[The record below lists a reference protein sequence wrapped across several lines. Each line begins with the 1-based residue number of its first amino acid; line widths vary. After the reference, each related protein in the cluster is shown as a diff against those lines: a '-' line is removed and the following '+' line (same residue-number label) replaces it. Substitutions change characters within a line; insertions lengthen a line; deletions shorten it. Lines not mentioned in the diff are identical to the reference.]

1 MRKYDL
7 ILRNGYI
14 VTEKGVSK
22 GDIAIKSGKI
32 FAISFLD
39 HLQGDES
46 NEMDVTDQYI
56 LPGLI
61 DSHVHFNEP
70 GRTNWEGFKTGSKA
84 LAAGG
89 VTTFFDMPLNSH
101 PATITKEAFDLKYS
115 RGLEKSLINFF
126 LWGGLVPSN
135 LNQLEKL
142 KDCGVIG
149 FKAFMSNSGI
159 EDFEACD
166 DEHLIKGMEKIS
178 ELQSLLAVHAESQM
192 ITEHLTE
199 ALVRKGEFLAETF
212 SQSRPILSEIEAV
225 QRIITYAKLT
235 NCKIHIVHVTS
246 SEVIDQITAAKN
258 QGVDVTVETC
268 PHYLS
273 LTTADLEE
281 KGAIA
286 KCAPPLRQAEVV
298 EKLWDSLKNGEIDII
313 GSDHSPSPP
322 ELKEGH
328 FINAWGGISGAQ
340 TTLNV
345 LLEEGYWKRNI
356 SLETI
361 VRLTA
366 TNPAKRF
373 NLYPKKGV
381 LEVGSDADL
390 TIIDLNETFVLKK
403 EDLFYKHQQSPFVG
417 KHFRGK
423 VNYTFVMG
431 NLVYTACKEEKFS

>member
-1 MRKYDL
+1 MAEFDV

-22 GDIAIKSGKI
+22 GDIAIKGGKI
-32 FAISFLD
+32 AAISCIDQLK
-39 HLQGDES
+39 GTAADEI
-46 NEMDVTDQYI
+46 DVTDQYI

-61 DSHVHFNEP
+61 DTHVHFNEP
-70 GRTNWEGFKTGSKA
+70 GRTDWEGFETGSKA

-101 PATITKEAFDLKYS
+101 PATINKDAFDLKFS
-115 RGLEKSLINFF
+115 RGLEKSLVNFY

-135 LNQLEKL
+135 INHLQELSE
-142 KDCGVIG
+142 CGAIG
-149 FKAFMSNSGI
+149 FKAFMSDSGI
-159 EDFEACD
+159 ADFKACD
-166 DEHLIKGMEKIS
+166 DVHLLQGMEKIS
-178 ELQSLLAVHAESQM
+178 ELQSLLAVHAESQQ
-192 ITEHLTE
+192 ITEHLTNTLIRRGDTS
-199 ALVRKGEFLAETF
+199 AKSF

-225 QRIITYAKLT
+225 QRILTYAKLT

-246 SEVIDQITAAKN
+246 SEVISQITAAKK

-273 LTTADLEE
+273 LTTADLAE
-281 KGAIA
+281 KGVIA
-286 KCAPPLRQAEVV
+286 KCAPPLRQAKEV
-298 EKLWDSLKNGEIDII
+298 EMLWDALRNGEIDII

-322 ELKEGH
+322 ELKEGD
-328 FINAWGGISGAQ
+328 FFTAWGGISGAQ
-340 TTLNV
+340 TTLNI

-373 NLYPKKGV
+373 KLFPQKGI
-381 LEVGSDADL
+381 LDIESDADL
-390 TIIDLNETFVLKK
+390 TIIDLNESFVLKK
-403 EDLFYKHQQSPFVG
+403 EDLFYKHQQSPFLG
-417 KHFRGK
+417 KKFRGK
-423 VNYTFVMG
+423 VKYT
-431 NLVYTACKEEKFS
+431 LVNGKLIYSSLKEKIR